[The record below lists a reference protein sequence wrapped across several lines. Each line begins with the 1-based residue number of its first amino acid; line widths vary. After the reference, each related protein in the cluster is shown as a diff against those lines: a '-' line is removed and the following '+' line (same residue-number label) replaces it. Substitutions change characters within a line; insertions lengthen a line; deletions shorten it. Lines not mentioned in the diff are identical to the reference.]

1 MFRVCVYV
9 KSYSWSF
16 FVLVKWK
23 CFDIVGSLVWSLGLV
38 VGFFYLEN
46 VSC

>member
-1 MFRVCVYV
+1 MFRARVYA
-9 KSYSWSF
+9 KSYSRSF

-23 CFDIVGSLVWSLGLV
+23 RFDIAGSLVRSSGLV

-46 VSC
+46 VSR